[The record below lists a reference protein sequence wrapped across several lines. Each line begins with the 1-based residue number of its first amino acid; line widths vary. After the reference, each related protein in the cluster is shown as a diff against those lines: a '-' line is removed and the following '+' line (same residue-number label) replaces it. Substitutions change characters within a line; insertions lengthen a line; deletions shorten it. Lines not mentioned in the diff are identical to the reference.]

1 MYDRARS
8 RVGGAG
14 GAAPTRRSALPEH
27 PLLALQ
33 RAAGNAAV
41 SRLVAD
47 LAVQRWTP
55 PDDDEEGPEGPADG
69 PDEGEGVPKNP
80 EKFPNAPPEAPDEA
94 LPDPEVPVQW
104 MGVVDRGGIRVFS
117 VPLKPGAMV
126 ESSRAVVAE
135 YASSLPY
142 EALPPEF
149 TGGGGEPL
157 LADARKIL
165 TNLTWVVSR
174 QLFRA
179 WAGLPSPDIDRIV
192 NGPGGPGGGPAPGG
206 GRVPGGAP
214 GGIPG
219 MEPVPPGGS
228 SGPGGIPGMEPV
240 TPGGPVQTPGGIPG
254 MEPVPGPSGPGMEP
268 VPPGGGEGPTA
279 SRPMLRL
286 GSVGDAVRQAQE
298 LLVQHGAS
306 LDPDGQFGQL
316 TRRAVIDFQRAS
328 GLDPDGIVGK
338 RTWSA
343 LESP

>member
-1 MYDRARS
+1 MYARARS
-8 RVGGAG
+8 RVGGVG

-55 PDDDEEGPEGPADG
+55 PDDDQEGPEEPADG

-80 EKFPNAPPEAPDEA
+80 EKFPNAKAEAPDEA
-94 LPDPEVPVQW
+94 LPDPEVPVLWSAHVKPHTLQ
-104 MGVVDRGGIRVFS
+104 VSHLRV
-117 VPLKPGAMV
+117 LPGAMV
-126 ESSRAVVAE
+126 EASQEVVAE
-135 YASSLPY
+135 YAATLPY
-142 EALPPEF
+142 EAIPPNVTE
-149 TGGGGEPL
+149 GGGDPL
-157 LADARKIL
+157 WASARDVIAKPGDPL
-165 TNLTWVVSR
+165 TR
-174 QLFRA
+174 QVFRY
-179 WAGLPSPDIDRIV
+179 WAGVASPDIERIM
-192 NGPGGPGGGPAPGG
+192 NGPDGPGGGPARGG
-206 GRVPGGAP
+206 GRVPGGSP

-228 SGPGGIPGMEPV
+228 PGPGGIPGMEPV
-240 TPGGPVQTPGGIPG
+240 TPGGPVPTPGGIPG

-268 VPPGGGEGPTA
+268 VPPAGGEGPTA

-316 TRRAVIDFQRAS
+316 TRRAVIDFQRVS
-328 GLDPDGIVGK
+328 SLDPDGIVGK